1 MVNQFGEENFGFLP
15 KTFLLPD
22 DREMLVA
29 FMEEFKKPMI
39 VKPPNWFNGIGI
51 KLINKIGKI
60 KKIFRKYV
68 LYIS

>member
-15 KTFLLPD
+15 KTFILPD
-22 DREMLVA
+22 DREMLVT

-51 KLINKIGKI
+51 KLINQIGK
-60 KKIFRKYV
+60 
-68 LYIS
+68 